1 MGDNKVI
8 LTDACFTEVP
18 APKSRLDDLHANLSA
33 QKIDGFIIPR
43 TDQFQ
48 GEYMPARSDRL
59 RWLTGF
65 SGSAG
70 SAVVLPHKAAIFV
83 DGRYSIQVIDEI
95 DASSFEIFNSGETA
109 PYQWLA
115 KNLKKGDKIA
125 IDPWLFTKNAIKN
138 IENSIKSIGAEL
150 IYLSANPI
158 DAIWQ
163 NQPDAPLSPV
173 SIHPL
178 EYAGM
183 DASQKLCNMGDK
195 IAGLG
200 ADYAII
206 TASDSIA
213 WLLNIRGN
221 DVPNCPLVLSF
232 GILYKNGDF
241 DLFIDERKLTPPVIK
256 YFNGLVDVKDF
267 NKFSDN
273 LKLLSKSD
281 KTVLIDKNT
290 SALAISIIFENSN
303 AIIIDAPDPCQL
315 TKACKNEVEIAG
327 SITAHKRDGEK
338 IIRFLCWL
346 DGLDKNQD
354 IYELDMVEKLAKLRR
369 EDKLF
374 RDESFDTIAGV
385 GSNGAICHYRVSA
398 ESNRKFD
405 TNDILLVDSGGQYLD
420 GTTDITRTIA
430 IGDIDLMVKRNFT
443 LVLKGHI
450 ALANQHFPAGLSGS
464 SLDALARAPLWAYGL
479 DYDHGTGHGV
489 GSYLNVHEGPQRISK
504 GVNNIALA
512 PGMIISNEPGYYE
525 AGKYGIR
532 IESLLIVRLHKKMA
546 GDMPDILAFDTIS
559 LAPIDLNLIDVD
571 LLNID
576 EIKWLNNY
584 HARVNSTISPMLD
597 AKTQAWLKNATRP
610 I

>member
-1 MGDNKVI
+1 MGDNKTI
-8 LTDACFTEVP
+8 LTDAGFTEVP
-18 APKSRLDDLHANLSA
+18 APKSRLDDLRINLRA

-43 TDQFQ
+43 TDEFQ
-48 GEYMPARSDRL
+48 GEYVPARSDRL

-70 SAVVLPHKAAIFV
+70 SAIILPHKAAIFV

-109 PYQWLA
+109 PHQWLV
-115 KNLKKGDKIA
+115 KNFETGAKIA

-150 IYLSANPI
+150 IYLSDNPI

-173 SIHPL
+173 SIHLL

-183 DASQKLCNMGDK
+183 EASQKLCDMGDK
-195 IAGLG
+195 IANSG

-232 GILYKNGDF
+232 GILYKNGNF
-241 DLFIDERKLTPPVIK
+241 DLFIDERKLTPSVIK

-267 NKFSDN
+267 VKFSDN
-273 LKLLSKSD
+273 LKELSKNC
-281 KTVLIDKNT
+281 KAVLIDKNT

-303 AIIIDAPDPCQL
+303 ATIIDAPDPCQL

-327 SITAHKRDGEK
+327 SITAHERDGEK
-338 IIRFLCWL
+338 ITRFLCWL

-369 EDKLF
+369 EDQLF

-405 TNDILLVDSGGQYLD
+405 VNDILLVDSGGQYLD

-430 IGDIDLMVKRNFT
+430 IGDIDPMVKRNFT

-450 ALANQHFPAGLSGS
+450 ALASQHFPAGLSGS
-464 SLDALARAPLWAYGL
+464 NLDALARAPLWAYGL

-504 GVNNIALA
+504 VSNNIALA

-532 IESLLIVRLHKKMA
+532 IESLLIVRLHEKVI
-546 GDMPDILAFDTIS
+546 GDAPDILAFNTIS
-559 LAPIDLNLIDVD
+559 LAPINLNLIDVD
-571 LLNID
+571 LLNNN
-576 EIKWLNNY
+576 EIKWLNDY
-584 HARVNSTISPMLD
+584 HARVNSTISPMVD
-597 AKTQAWLKNATRP
+597 ITTRAWLKNATRSL
-610 I
+610 